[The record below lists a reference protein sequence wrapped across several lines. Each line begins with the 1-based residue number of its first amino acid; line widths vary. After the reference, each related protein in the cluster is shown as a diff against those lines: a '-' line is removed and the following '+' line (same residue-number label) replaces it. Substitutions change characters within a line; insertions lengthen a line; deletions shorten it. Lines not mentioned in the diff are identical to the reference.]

1 MVERDEHRSV
11 QLVSCYQI
19 ENEGRQMEYMLEM
32 NHIDKSFPGV
42 KALSDVTLKVKPGE
56 VHVLLGE
63 NGAGKST
70 LVKILAGV
78 YRKDAGEII
87 LGGQKVD
94 YSSTNEASKL
104 GISMIYQELN
114 MIPDLTV
121 AENIF
126 VNREYLKGWPKHVDW
141 EKMNSEAA
149 KALKK
154 LNAKI
159 SPMQKVKELTTAQK
173 QMVEIARAISADSR
187 IIIMDEP
194 TASLTENEIG
204 ELFKQ
209 IRLLSKE
216 KVSIIYISHRLN
228 EVKEIGDR
236 VTVLRDGQYI
246 GTRDIEEA
254 ETDDLIRMM
263 VGREITQ
270 FFPKTVAKKGKEA
283 LRVEHV
289 RRKNVLHDISFS
301 VHEGEVLGFSG
312 LIGSGRTELMR
323 AIYGADTDVSGS
335 VYVEGKKADISSPQ
349 MAVESGIA
357 LLAEDRKNL
366 GAVLNFPIYQN
377 ITLASM
383 DRFSANSIIDHK
395 AERGRSQELFS
406 MFNVKAPSID
416 TVTRSLSGGNQ
427 QKVLLAK
434 WFCRDAK
441 VIILDEPTRGIDV
454 GSKVEIYEFINELAG
469 QGKAVIMVSSDL
481 PEVLAMSDRIAVMRE
496 GRLTGILDREEAT
509 QEKIMKM
516 ATLG

>member
-11 QLVSCYQI
+11 QLVSCHQI

-141 EKMNSEAA
+141 QKMNSEAA
-149 KALKK
+149 KALKR

-335 VYVEGKKADISSPQ
+335 VYVEGKKADISSPK

-357 LLAEDRKNL
+357 LLTEDRKNL

-454 GSKVEIYEFINELAG
+454 GSKVEIYEFINELAR

-509 QEKIMKM
+509 QEKIMKL

>member
-1 MVERDEHRSV
+1 
-11 QLVSCYQI
+11 
-19 ENEGRQMEYMLEM
+19 MEYMLEM
-32 NHIDKSFPGV
+32 NHIDKRFPGV
-42 KALSDVTLKVKPGE
+42 QALSDVTLKVKPGE

-94 YSSTNEASKL
+94 YSSTNDASKL

-126 VNREYLKGWPKHVDW
+126 INREHLKGWPKHIDW

-154 LNAKI
+154 LNANI
-159 SPMQKVKELTTAQK
+159 SPTQKARRLTTAQK

-194 TASLTENEIG
+194 TASLTEKEIA
-204 ELFKQ
+204 ELFRQ
-209 IRLLSKE
+209 IRLLSE
-216 KVSIIYISHRLN
+216 ENVSIIYISHRLN

-246 GTRDIEEA
+246 GTRDIKEA
-254 ETDDLIRMM
+254 DTDDLIQMM

-270 FFPKTVAKKGKEA
+270 FFPKCVAKKGKEA
-283 LRVEHV
+283 LRVENLS
-289 RRKNVLHDISFS
+289 RKNVLHDISFS

-323 AIYGADTDVSGS
+323 AIYGADGDVSGR
-335 VYVEGKKADISSPQ
+335 VYVDGKEAKVSSPKL
-349 MAVESGIA
+349 AVQNGIA
-357 LLAEDRKNL
+357 FLTEDRKNL
-366 GAVLNFPIYQN
+366 GAILSFPIYQN

-383 DRFSANSIIDHK
+383 DQFSRNSVIDHQ
-395 AERGRSQELFS
+395 AERSRSEELFS
-406 MFNVKAPSID
+406 MFNIKAPSID

-427 QKVLLAK
+427 QKVLLAR

-441 VIILDEPTRGIDV
+441 IIILDEPTRGIDV

-469 QGKAVIMVSSDL
+469 QGKAIIMVSSDL

-509 QEKIMKM
+509 QEKIMKL